1 MTDDNQLS
9 FNLPS
14 VSRKKVTAA
23 FDGGRL
29 SSDAGVML
37 LALAE
42 RCRKVADTLAAH
54 IADRRDLLRITHT
67 VADVLRARMLAIGC
81 GYPDGND
88 FDWLRRDAAF
98 KLACGRLPDT
108 GRDLCSQPTISR
120 WENAADA
127 LRRSSALLM
136 LWSISGAVVTRSHL
150 GLLSWTSTTRLML
163 CTATSNWRNGT
174 PTMMRRCFLPIHVYD
189 EATGA
194 PVTVILRPGK
204 TPSGVEVR
212 KLLSHA

>member
-81 GYPDGND
+81 GYPMAMTSTGCAGVRPSS
-88 FDWLRRDAAF
+88 WRAGGCRTTAGVVARSRLSRAGRMRRR
-98 KLACGRLPDT
+98 CG
-108 GRDLCSQPTISR
+108 
-120 WENAADA
+120 
-127 LRRSSALLM
+127 RSSALLM
-136 LWSISGAVVTRSHL
+136 LWSISGAEVTRSHL
-150 GLLSWTSTTRLML
+150 GLLSWTSTTRVML
-163 CTATSNWRNGT
+163 CTATR
-174 PTMMRRCFLPIHVYD
+174 
-189 EATGA
+189 
-194 PVTVILRPGK
+194 
-204 TPSGVEVR
+204 
-212 KLLSHA
+212 